1 LPAPDRPPAFP
12 YGLGSRRTRRDPC
25 GAASADAL
33 EKTGEKPVFNGLFQ
47 IREPKNE
54 PVLEYEPGSAER
66 EALKKELESMLE
78 NPVEVPCII
87 GGRKVPTG
95 DLVDMKPPHA
105 LHESLG
111 HYHRAGPKEADLAI
125 DAANEAKVAWS
136 EMDWSSRATVLHKAA
151 ELLAGKHRHR
161 VNAATMLNMSKTCH
175 QAEIDS
181 ACELIDFWRFN
192 PYFMT
197 QVYDDQPISTQ
208 HVLNYMEHRPL
219 EGFVFAISP
228 FNFASIAGNLP
239 TAPAL
244 MGNAVVW
251 KPASSA
257 VLPAYYLMEVLRE
270 AGMPD
275 GVINLVP
282 GPGSV
287 IGPPVLNHTD
297 LGGVHFT
304 GSTYV
309 FSTIW
314 LTIGSDIRKYQSYP
328 RIVGETGGK
337 DFIFAHESADVGE
350 LTSALVRG
358 SFEYQGQKCSAS
370 SRAYIPDT
378 LWPELKQRMLDEI
391 ATISVGD
398 VCDFRNFMNAVIDE
412 SAFKTITE
420 YIEFAK
426 TDPNMDILCG
436 GSYDASEGYF
446 IQPTVVESRDPRS
459 KLMCEEI
466 FGPVLTVYVYPADR
480 YEESM
485 ELCNTTSPYAL
496 TGAIFARDRFAIVQA
511 TRALRNSAGN
521 FYIND
526 KPTGAVVGQQPFGG
540 SRASGTNDKAG
551 TWLNLERWVSP
562 RTIKETYLPATDYRY
577 PFMAEE

>member
-1 LPAPDRPPAFP
+1 M
-12 YGLGSRRTRRDPC
+12 
-25 GAASADAL
+25 
-33 EKTGEKPVFNGLFQ
+33 FNGIFH
-47 IREPKNE
+47 IRKPENE
-54 PVLEYEPGSAER
+54 PVLGYAPGSRER
-66 EALKKELESMLE
+66 EELKATLQHMLE
-78 NPVEVPCII
+78 NPVEVPCLI
-87 GGRKVPTG
+87 GGQEVKTG
-95 DLVDMKPPHA
+95 DLVDMTCPHD
-105 LHESLG
+105 HGHVLG
-111 HYHRAGPKEADLAI
+111 QYHRAGPAQAEMAI
-125 DAANEAKVAWS
+125 NAANQAKIAWS
-136 EMDWSSRATVLHKAA
+136 DMQWSSRATVLLKAA
-151 ELLAGKHRHR
+151 ELLAGKYRQTL
-161 VNAATMLNMSKTCH
+161 NAATMLSMSKTAH

-197 QVYDDQPISTQ
+197 EVYDDQPLSTRD
-208 HVLNYMEHRPL
+208 VLNYMEHRPL
-219 EGFVFAISP
+219 EGFVFALSP
-228 FNFASIAGNLP
+228 FNFTSIAGNLP

-257 VLPAYYLMEVLRE
+257 VLPAYYIMQILRE

-275 GVINLVP
+275 GVINLIP
-282 GPGSV
+282 GPGPDLA
-287 IGPPVLNHTD
+287 PPILNHLD

-314 LTIGSDIRKYQSYP
+314 LAIGSDIRKYYSYP

-337 DFIFAHESADVGE
+337 DFIFVHESADLDVAA
-350 LTSALVRG
+350 TAIVRG
-358 SFEYQGQKCSAS
+358 AFEYQGQKCSAA
-370 SRAYIPDT
+370 SRLYVPDT
-378 LWPELKQRMLDEI
+378 LWPRLKERLLDEI
-391 ATISVGD
+391 ATIRMGD
-398 VCDFRNFMNAVIDE
+398 VRDFRNFMNAVIDRK
-412 SAFKTITE
+412 AFDSIKG

-426 TDPNMDILCG
+426 GNQSLEILCG
-436 GSYDASEGYF
+436 GGCDDSKGYF
-446 IQPTVVESRDPRS
+446 IEPTVVLSSDPRS

-466 FGPVLTVYVYPADR
+466 FGPVLTACVYPAR
-480 YEESM
+480 QFAETL

-511 TRALRNSAGN
+511 VKALRGSAGN

-551 TWLNLERWVSP
+551 SWLNLERWVTP
-562 RTIKETYLPATDYRY
+562 RTIKETFTPPTDFRY
-577 PFMAEE
+577 PYMAE